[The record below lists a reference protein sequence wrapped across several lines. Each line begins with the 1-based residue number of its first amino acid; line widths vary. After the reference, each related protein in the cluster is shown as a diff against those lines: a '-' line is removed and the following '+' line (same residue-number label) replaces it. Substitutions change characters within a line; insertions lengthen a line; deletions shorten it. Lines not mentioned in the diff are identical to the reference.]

1 MIQIY
6 LFRVVG
12 DVKVRIDKENVF
24 GFQVRV
30 GQLVVVKESHGV
42 RQLIANVSDLVQR
55 VRLVIVVLLLF
66 VVQNGI
72 LKFELFESGKS

>member
-1 MIQIY
+1 MIQIH

-66 VVQNGI
+66 IGQNGRNFI
-72 LKFELFESGKS
+72 